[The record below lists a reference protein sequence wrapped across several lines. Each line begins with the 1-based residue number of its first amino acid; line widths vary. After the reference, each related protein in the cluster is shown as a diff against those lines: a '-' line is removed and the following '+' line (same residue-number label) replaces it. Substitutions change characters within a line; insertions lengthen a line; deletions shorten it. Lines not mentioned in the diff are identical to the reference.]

1 MVRCP
6 GDGFVEFV
14 GLVGFVGFVAL
25 HAGPWLLG
33 DLRCRVAWELLSASG
48 TATPGPGT
56 QWAQRTLETLRTRR
70 ASSHELRWVRG
81 EGARVGRRSAVH
93 GYSAIF
99 VAESLGS
106 CFQRV
111 ISQLLERA
119 ARRSLLPSHCSVALG
134 VKKRVLMRS
143 FMKAHTLLCEGAQAR
158 IFTKQRTALGP
169 KKRVLMRSV
178 LTKERTT
185 ICVRGGSTVLVV
197 KPLGRSRGEW
207 RLLLTRLLSRLS
219 GTRTRWTSETAWRR
233 RQATSD
239 SWHSRTTAERPRC
252 DSSTGRAMCTARYAP
267 ARSLLAHSTTCRAC
281 VRATSYSSRVTGSA
295 GLG

>member
-1 MVRCP
+1 LRIFSISDGFAMSPSRRVAERVPENVVKIPQRRGGGTAKGGSVSMVRSQEPGSLGSLGSARSMDRCP

-134 VKKRVLMRS
+134 VTKRVPRATLRRRAS
-143 FMKAHTLLCEGAQAR
+143 SDLHEAAH
-158 IFTKQRTALGP
+158 
-169 KKRVLMRSV
+169 
-178 LTKERTT
+178 
-185 ICVRGGSTVLVV
+185 
-197 KPLGRSRGEW
+197 
-207 RLLLTRLLSRLS
+207 
-219 GTRTRWTSETAWRR
+219 RTRA
-233 RQATSD
+233 
-239 SWHSRTTAERPRC
+239 
-252 DSSTGRAMCTARYAP
+252 
-267 ARSLLAHSTTCRAC
+267 
-281 VRATSYSSRVTGSA
+281 
-295 GLG
+295 